1 METNENYWQI
11 SEFSK
16 RVNSKYDES
25 LHVHQNTI
33 DKWFKELEERGIHYV
48 QRIDNRKVYDEDD
61 LDIARFILEKRQDSR
76 WKLNGIYDALSEIPD
91 IGRAFPEDYK
101 EPAEQ
106 SNGLT
111 KEDVESIVE
120 SMLDAKME
128 LFQTKFIEALKT
140 SEKRMNELLPMPIN
154 EKNIIDKAVKAAV
167 DQQATIAEKMK
178 QLRQDAIKEWEKKP
192 EAERMIKAGF
202 FKRIEDS
209 SKKESFIESYIEGHL

>member
-33 DKWFKELEERGIHYV
+33 DKWFKDLEEREIHYV
-48 QRIDNRKVYDEDD
+48 QRVDKRKVYDKDD
-61 LDIARFILEKRQDSR
+61 LEIARFILEKRQDSR
-76 WKLNGIYDALSEIPD
+76 WKLSGIYSALSEIPN
-91 IGRAFPEDYK
+91 INRAFPKDY
-101 EPAEQ
+101 EGPVEQ
-106 SNGLT
+106 SNRLT

-128 LFQTKFIEALKT
+128 QFQKNFVKALKE
-140 SEKRMNELLPMPIN
+140 SEKRMNESLPMPIN
-154 EKNIIDKAVKAAV
+154 EKNIIDKAVEAAV
-167 DQQATIAEKMK
+167 DQQATIANKMK
-178 QLRQDAIKEWEKKP
+178 QLRQEAVHEWEKKP
-192 EAERMIKAGF
+192 EAEKMIKAGF